1 MSLSR
6 SNKLPL
12 FIAMFSIIAIKYY
25 KGVQSMKKKRKKQ
38 TPSEP
43 VFQRVYLA
51 PGVDMVLSEGD
62 FVLINNKKD
71 AVEMREVKVRREA
84 DGDLLY
90 NVDYK
95 GFPLSMSTPAPIT
108 RKDLEEI
115 AVPEMLL
122 YLRTFGVDIP

>member
-1 MSLSR
+1 MS
-6 SNKLPL
+6 
-12 FIAMFSIIAIKYY
+12 
-25 KGVQSMKKKRKKQ
+25 KKKKNEQ
-38 TPSEP
+38 EP
-43 VFQRVYLA
+43 PRTRIYLA

>member
-1 MSLSR
+1 
-6 SNKLPL
+6 
-12 FIAMFSIIAIKYY
+12 
-25 KGVQSMKKKRKKQ
+25 MKKKRKKQ

-71 AVEMREVKVRREA
+71 AVELREVKVRREA